1 MINTGVRFSVLHCYP
16 TISRGIPSF
25 LAKISKPLF
34 SQFSR
39 HPKPPPLPP
48 AEAPIGYKLW
58 NITVKIILQTNTSGK
73 CLYNFT

>member
-25 LAKISKPLF
+25 LAKISKHPF
-34 SQFSR
+34 SANFQDI
-39 HPKPPPLPP
+39 LIPP

-58 NITVKIILQTNTSGK
+58 NITVKIILQTNTSDK